1 MALTRRSPTSIVM
14 PVGASAALTV
24 LSAASPSPAQAA
36 GGRQSMEQCVD
47 RVLLRLVRARAPES
61 QVSPTVLSACDGAL
75 RVTLAEAIQSG
86 EAPFCTVESCL
97 DMARSRAAQE
107 ATAEYRQ
114 RIRP

>member
-1 MALTRRSPTSIVM
+1 
-14 PVGASAALTV
+14 
-24 LSAASPSPAQAA
+24 
-36 GGRQSMEQCVD
+36 
-47 RVLLRLVRARAPES
+47 
-61 QVSPTVLSACDGAL
+61 
-75 RVTLAEAIQSG
+75 LAEAIQSG

>member
-1 MALTRRSPTSIVM
+1 MALTRRSPISIAI
-14 PVGASAALTV
+14 PVAVSAALALLAAAP
-24 LSAASPSPAQAA
+24 LSGAHAA
-36 GGRQSMEQCVD
+36 GGRRSMEQCVD
-47 RVLLRLVRARAPES
+47 RVLSRLVRARAPES
-61 QVSPTVLSACDGAL
+61 QVGPAVLSACDGPL

>member
-1 MALTRRSPTSIVM
+1 MALARRSPIRFVIPATVF
-14 PVGASAALTV
+14 AALGFLATAPV
-24 LSAASPSPAQAA
+24 STAQAA

-47 RVLLRLVRARAPES
+47 RVLARLVRARAPES
-61 QVSPTVLSACDGAL
+61 QVSPTVLSTCDGAL

-97 DMARSRAAQE
+97 EMARSRAAQE

-114 RIRP
+114 RVRP